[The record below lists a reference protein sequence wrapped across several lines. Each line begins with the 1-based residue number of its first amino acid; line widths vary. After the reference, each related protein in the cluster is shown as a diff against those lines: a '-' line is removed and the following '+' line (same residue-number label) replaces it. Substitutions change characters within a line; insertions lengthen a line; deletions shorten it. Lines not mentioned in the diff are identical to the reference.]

1 MMKLFKLSKMD
12 TWDVMMS
19 ILADNSLKMA
29 CYRLMASKKSIA
41 IEKSIRIET
50 KIPQI
55 VDKMMINLG
64 NINLN

>member
-1 MMKLFKLSKMD
+1 MMKLFKLSKID

-29 CYRLMASKKSIA
+29 CSRLMASKKSIA